1 MHINF
6 LKRYDFYFKDLDKI
20 TFVPEEW
27 PKGYMAYFIDKNH
40 EKSQEQ
46 HRISTLIFVLL
57 AFFLCLLILL
67 SIIALATF
75 WKRQCMPGMSH

>member
-1 MHINF
+1 MHIIF
-6 LKRYDFYFKDLDKI
+6 FKKFDFYFKDFDKI

-46 HRISTLIFVLL
+46 HRISTLIFVIL

>member
-6 LKRYDFYFKDLDKI
+6 LKKYDFYFKDFDKI

-27 PKGYMAYFIDKNH
+27 PKGYMAYFINQQK
-40 EKSQEQ
+40 KSQQ
-46 HRISTLIFVLL
+46 HRISTLIFVIL
-57 AFFLCLLILL
+57 AFFSCLLMLL

>member
-6 LKRYDFYFKDLDKI
+6 IKKYDFYFKDLDKI

-27 PKGYMAYFIDKNH
+27 PKGYMAYFINKNH

-46 HRISTLIFVLL
+46 HRISTLIFVIL

>member
-1 MHINF
+1 M
-6 LKRYDFYFKDLDKI
+6 DKI
-20 TFVPEEW
+20 TFMPEEW

>member
-1 MHINF
+1 M
-6 LKRYDFYFKDLDKI
+6 DKI

-27 PKGYMAYFIDKNH
+27 PKGYMAYFINQQKNR
-40 EKSQEQ
+40 ENSQE
-46 HRISTLIFVLL
+46 HRISTLIFVIL
-57 AFFLCLLILL
+57 AFFACLLMLL

>member
-6 LKRYDFYFKDLDKI
+6 LRKYDFYFKDLDKI

-46 HRISTLIFVLL
+46 HRISTLIFVIL

>member
-6 LKRYDFYFKDLDKI
+6 LKKYDFYFKDLDKI

-46 HRISTLIFVLL
+46 HRISTLIFVIL